1 MQFNDPA
8 TGFTTGTDEPD
19 LDVMRYA
26 TQVAAKRQQPQ
37 AEMRAIPQSSFEKI
51 VGAFGKGAESLGKTM
66 AEPLAETQ
74 KVAPIKTWLA
84 KTLVTDPL
92 QGAGTAL
99 QDWSGTPRDATPE
112 HPYTPSPF
120 YGGSKATLNPN
131 TWGPALQTF
140 KTDPRV
146 LDVAG
151 VAQPA
156 GALAKAT
163 ATKVAA
169 PVARMAGEAL
179 TQRMLAGESM
189 IPGVSQA
196 VAPNPL
202 MFAVKPKGGNWAP
215 PQGTKDSVES
225 ALSVLK
231 SRGPTHRDEALM
243 AGGDWTHMVDT
254 PEGKHSLEV
263 NGAVNRWID
272 KKLTPYVRNEM
283 GTPDDPIRLAHE
295 KGYTH
300 IPGNQA
306 EEFGS
311 WLPEDTASARRKAGF
326 PEEGFAVQKH
336 AEAGYPEAMEANTRK
351 AESWENLADTE
362 ITQSPAAAY
371 QDQFRI
377 ARDFPSTVGNAKGA
391 LQIAE
396 RNPWLEKLDPKTP
409 IYKIDM
415 PMSLNENLGFNHMI
429 DELVNSLDPA
439 SGLPAN
445 LRLTP
450 KQLDKVSVEQAVE
463 RVHKINEWRNT
474 EAEKAERAGM
484 MSNLSANAR
493 LEDPTTK
500 LSFVD
505 KPGMKWI
512 DIPETTDK
520 KGMQLCTT
528 IGKQGGW
535 CTQGE
540 SLAKS
545 YGSGDRRLT
554 ALIDAEGRPHVQVM
568 TDYSPEGKMFSNPFN
583 RLPDSTR
590 AELMKEVQSI
600 TGIEGWPSHG
610 KAFDRQKQV
619 LDELMQRPEIQS
631 QIKDFP
637 EPPKNIAELKPVG
650 NEFTSA
656 RAREYDK
663 RDPQYRP
670 KITESVLKFLNSG
683 NWGRVNDLD
692 HYDIVDMNSPQSV
705 QRMLEDVLGDYHLS
719 SERAALFNNAVD
731 LNPNAPRFMS
741 RNQFSEFVTPPPAPA
756 PAKEHKMLQGFY
768 RGYAGENTQTPELF
782 VSPQKRIA
790 DYYAQKRAEQT
801 GGAPHAEMILADPF
815 AGKTYGHG
823 TMGTGKNPPM
833 TTRAKKLKQ
842 EDVKSSTQL
851 YAKGGSVRFAK
862 SVDDMRYELTRKK

>member
-66 AEPLAETQ
+66 AEPLAQTQ

-120 YGGSKATLNPN
+120 YGGSKATINPQ

-189 IPGVSQA
+189 IPGMSQT

-202 MFAVKPKGGNWAP
+202 MFAVKPKGGNWMP
-215 PQGTKDSVES
+215 GTGMVNESVTAGMNRLKRNPDAISGDMINEAAGEDLWS
-225 ALSVLK
+225 KMVENNSYRSPNEWLMRNRPDVYEKIVGEEKVALNKWV
-231 SRGPTHRDEALM
+231 
-243 AGGDWTHMVDT
+243 
-254 PEGKHSLEV
+254 
-263 NGAVNRWID
+263 D

-283 GTPDDPIRLAHE
+283 GTPEDPIRLAHE
-295 KGYTH
+295 KGYSH
-300 IPGNQA
+300 IPGQQA

-311 WLPEDTASARRKAGF
+311 WLPEDTASARLKAGF
-326 PEEGFAVQKH
+326 PEEGFAVKKH
-336 AEAGYPEAMEANTRK
+336 ADAGYPEAMEANTRK
-351 AESWENLADTE
+351 AELWENLADTE
-362 ITQSPAAAY
+362 IKNVPVQTYLNEAELIKKDPNLIRTREAIQIKDL
-371 QDQFRI
+371 Q
-377 ARDFPSTVGNAKGA
+377 AK
-391 LQIAE
+391 
-396 RNPWLEKLDPKTP
+396 NPWLFKLDPKTP
-409 IYKIDM
+409 IHELQD
-415 PMSLNENLGFNHMI
+415 PLDFSENLGFNHLI
-429 DELVNSLDPA
+429 DELQNAMDA
-439 SGLPAN
+439 GSGLPKN
-445 LRLTP
+445 LQLTP
-450 KQLDKVSVEQAVE
+450 KQLEKVTVQDAVE
-463 RVHKINEWRNT
+463 RVSKINEWRT
-474 EAEKAERAGM
+474 AEAEKAERAGM
-484 MSNLSANAR
+484 MDNLKAAPR
-493 LEDPTTK
+493 LEDPTAQ

-505 KPGMKWI
+505 KPGMKWV
-512 DIPETTDK
+512 DIPETVEK
-520 KGMQLCTT
+520 KGMDLCTT
-528 IGKQGGW
+528 LGRQGGW
-535 CTQGE
+535 CTQGQG
-540 SLAKS
+540 LAKQ
-545 YGSGDRRLT
+545 YGSGSNRLT
-554 ALIDAEGRPHVQVM
+554 ALLDAEGRPHAQAM
-568 TDYSPEGKMFSNPFN
+568 MQKESPEMQKARYLGQLSPEQYDSVLKNNGPKSLEAFEEWAKSNP
-583 RLPDSTR
+583 PKQD
-590 AELMKEVQSI
+590 I
-600 TGIEGWPSHG
+600 T
-610 KAFDRQKQV
+610 
-619 LDELMQRPEIQS
+619 
-631 QIKDFP
+631 
-637 EPPKNIAELKPVG
+637 ELKPVG
-650 NEFTSA
+650 NEFVSE
-656 RAREYDK
+656 RAREYAR
-663 RDPQYRP
+663 RDPQYEG
-670 KITESVLKFLNSG
+670 KINDSVLKFLNSG
-683 NWGRVNDLD
+683 NWGKVNDLH
-692 HYDIVDMNSPQSV
+692 HYDIVDLQNPKSV
-705 QRMLEDVLGDYHLS
+705 NRGLEDVFEDLLDY
-719 SERAALFNNAVD
+719 ERVDKFNYAVNF
-731 LNPNAPRFMS
+731 NPEANRFMS
-741 RNQFSEFVTPPPAPA
+741 RRQFREFLDPPPAPA
-756 PAKEHKMLQGFY
+756 LKEQKMLQGFY
-768 RGYAGENTQTPELF
+768 RGYAGENTPTPELF

-815 AGKTYGHG
+815 AGQTYGHG